1 MATVTCPNFMTPTR
15 AASSNTVLNALSN
28 KAAFCLRNVQ
38 ILTKRAAI
46 FPVIFY
52 TGLFQATD
60 LEIPYP
66 TQKRYLLSSAQRK
79 L

>member
-1 MATVTCPNFMTPTR
+1 M
-15 AASSNTVLNALSN
+15 LNALSN
-28 KAAFCLRNVQ
+28 KARFSLRNVQ
-38 ILTKRAAI
+38 ILTNRAAI

-60 LEIPYP
+60 IEISCP
-66 TQKRYLLSSAQRK
+66 TQKKDLFSSAQRK